1 MGPALAD
8 EVRALEARGE
18 KDVLKVAALLYH
30 DVVEDGRDDESG
42 FPGPAAGRYKLR
54 SEDFELHL
62 RALARLAQGPPAVVH
77 ELQAGRGSVPW
88 LLTFDDGG
96 SSALAIGKSLAERG
110 WRGHFFVTVDYIGTP
125 AFLDRDAIRNLS
137 ELGHVIGSHSCSHPE
152 LMARCTWEQL
162 LHEWGNSAEVLSEI
176 VGQPVTVASVPAG
189 NYGHVVGRAAA
200 AAGLRTLFTSE
211 PVLKTRDV
219 AGCRVIGRYTIQR
232 GVEPETAAALA
243 RAQVSPRTRQYAF
256 WNVKKAAKAVGGE
269 HYLRLRR
276 WLLSDPLRREAQ

>member
-1 MGPALAD
+1 MAD
-8 EVRALEARGE
+8 EVRALEASGQ

-62 RALARLAQGPPAVVH
+62 ETLARLAQGPPEVVD
-77 ELQAGRGSVPW
+77 ELHAARASVPW
-88 LLTFDDGG
+88 LITFDDGG
-96 SSALAIGKSLAERG
+96 SSALAIGESLAKRG

-125 AFLDRDAIRNLS
+125 AFLGRDAIRHLV

-152 LMARCTWEQL
+152 RMSRCTWEEL
-162 LHEWGNSAEVLSEI
+162 LHEWGRSAEVLSEI

-189 NYGHVVGRAAA
+189 QYGDIVGRAAA
-200 AAGLRTLFTSE
+200 AAGLTTLFTSE

-219 AGCRVIGRYTIQR
+219 DGCQVIGRYTIQR
-232 GVEPETAAALA
+232 GVDPETAAAFA
-243 RAQVSPRTRQYAF
+243 RARRIPRTRQYAF
-256 WNVKKAAKAVGGE
+256 WNLKKAAKAVGGE
-269 HYLRLRR
+269 RYLRVRQ
-276 WLLSDPLRREAQ
+276 WLLTRRAQ

>member
-8 EVRALEARGE
+8 EVRALEARGQ

-62 RALARLAQGPPAVVH
+62 QALARLAQGPPAVVD
-77 ELQAGRGSVPW
+77 ELEADHGSVPW

-96 SSALAIGKSLAERG
+96 SSALAIGESLAERG
-110 WRGHFFVTVDYIGTP
+110 WRGHFFVTVDYIGTA
-125 AFLDRDAIRNLS
+125 AFLGPDAIRHLV

-152 LMARCTWEQL
+152 RMSRCTWEQL
-162 LHEWGNSAEVLSEI
+162 LDEWGRSAEVLSEI
-176 VGQPVTVASVPAG
+176 VGRPVTVASVPAG
-189 NYGHVVGRAAA
+189 QYGDIVARAAA

-211 PVLKTRDV
+211 PVLKTQDV
-219 AGCRVIGRYTIQR
+219 DGCQVIGRYTLQR
-232 GVEPETAAALA
+232 GADPETAAALA
-243 RAQVSPRTRQYAF
+243 RARALPRTQQYAF
-256 WNVKKAAKAVGGE
+256 WNIKKAAKAVGGE
-269 HYLRLRR
+269 RYLRLRQ
-276 WLLSDPLRREAQ
+276 WLLSRRAQ